1 MDEFQD
7 NSGLQ
12 TQLLQLMV
20 REDAPQITVVGDDD
34 QCVYQFRG
42 AEPGNFTRLP
52 GSFQARS
59 LVDNY
64 PYSYPDPYP
73 YR

>member
-1 MDEFQD
+1 M
-7 NSGLQ
+7 LVK
-12 TQLLQLMV
+12 LLMAE
-20 REDAPQITVVGDDD
+20 RATFTVVGDDD